1 MVCCMLEL
9 YLLLSQL
16 FWFSGNNKLYKY
28 LLREL
33 EFFVWVAQGFSMTKE
48 FD

>member
-1 MVCCMLEL
+1 MMVCCMLEL

-33 EFFVWVAQGFSMTKE
+33 EFFCLGGSRLEHDEGV
-48 FD
+48 